1 METLNGFG
9 TMFYGWKH
17 RAAWFA
23 FLTATLFSFH
33 AASASETKMRCDN
46 GPITQT
52 FGGTAWL
59 VYGCADDKSVSIVS
73 APTNKAVHFRF
84 TFTADDSG
92 YALHGE
98 GQGDKHLTDAAY
110 HELNSMSESDIE
122 ALVAATRKPVG
133 SGAGTQLVD
142 TQPTADGSALL
153 VAKPA
158 ERYTPEAKAYVVLL
172 DPKASLSDRQNAF
185 VVVEAAAQAGGAEAQ
200 YVTGSLYRIGKAL
213 PAAPVEKDLAKARL
227 YLSNAAANGEI
238 LAMAKMAELE
248 VAEKHPME
256 AMTWAQIYGHYA
268 LLQPAEWRPSN
279 GYVAELVERA
289 SKGITKAQLQ
299 DVVDNLN
306 AFIVAHDNTVR
317 SGTAK
322 ATTRPPDM
330 APDFKREKS
339 MGFPSR
345 ESVPNAGFADY
356 LLVFNPDG
364 TLRSLL
370 LLDATP
376 DVRLGQILRSSL
388 DGYHVK
394 PDPSSQTSSPR
405 MAFVPAV
412 FDDGRFLL
420 KSKNPSS

>member
-1 METLNGFG
+1 MKAFIG
-9 TMFYGWKH
+9 H
-17 RAAWFA
+17 RAAWFVL
-23 FLTATLFSFH
+23 LTAALFSFH
-33 AASASETKMRCDN
+33 VASASEAKLRCDS
-46 GPITQT
+46 GPITKNI
-52 FGGTAWL
+52 GGTTWL
-59 VYGCADDKSVSIVS
+59 VYGCADNKSLSIVS

-84 TFTADDSG
+84 TFTADEGG

-98 GQGDKHLTDAAY
+98 GQGDKRLTDAAY
-110 HELNSMSESDIE
+110 QELNAMSEADIV
-122 ALVAATRKPVG
+122 ALGTATHKPVG
-133 SGAGTQLVD
+133 GGAQTQPVD
-142 TQPTADGSALL
+142 TQSAAVGSAPS
-153 VAKPA
+153 VANPT
-158 ERYTPEAKAYVVLL
+158 ERYTHEAKAYVVLL
-172 DPKASLSDRQNAF
+172 DPKASLTDRQNAF
-185 VVVEAAAQAGGAEAQ
+185 AEVEVAAQAGGVKAQ

-248 VAEKHPME
+248 AAEKNQME

-279 GYVAELVERA
+279 GYLAELVERA
-289 SKGITKAQLQ
+289 SKGVTKAQLQ
-299 DVVDNLN
+299 DVVENLN
-306 AFIVAHDNTVR
+306 AFIAAHDDTVR
-317 SGTAK
+317 SGNAK
-322 ATTRPPDM
+322 ATAQPPDM
-330 APDFKREKS
+330 APDFKREQS
-339 MGFPSR
+339 LNFRSSD
-345 ESVPNAGFADY
+345 SVPNAGFADY

-364 TLRSLL
+364 TRRNLL

-412 FDDGRFLL
+412 FDDRRFQL
-420 KSKNPSS
+420 KSKNRSS